1 RRGAGCGRHVHAS
14 VDNGR
19 AEHWNPAS
27 QARQEQASPPRRR
40 PRQREG
46 PSYGLSA
53 NLMCSDL
60 YARGVSYPDAVAYW
74 WTYGAPDRMDIDL
87 NGIPCE
93 TVYSVYD
100 VNAFWY

>member
-1 RRGAGCGRHVHAS
+1 
-14 VDNGR
+14 
-19 AEHWNPAS
+19 
-27 QARQEQASPPRRR
+27 
-40 PRQREG
+40 
-46 PSYGLSA
+46 
-53 NLMCSDL
+53 MCSDL
-60 YARGVSYPDAVAYW
+60 YARGVGYPDAVDYW